1 MKIPE
6 EAKKLFD
13 AQDIVAF
20 GTADANGVPNVCAV
34 FWKTVTAEDTILIL
48 DNFFK
53 QTKQNLAENSE
64 VCISFW
70 DTSTEEGYK
79 LKGTATYHTKGQVF
93 EQGQAWM
100 QSKKPGRV
108 PRGVVEVKVNQV
120 FVITPGEH
128 AGELL

>member
-13 AQDIVAF
+13 GQDIVAF

-34 FWKTVTAEDTILIL
+34 FWKKVTGDDTILIL

-53 QTKQNLAENSE
+53 QTKQNLAENNK

-70 DTSTEEGYK
+70 NSSTEEGYK
-79 LKGTATYHTKGQVF
+79 LKGTATYYTEGPVF
-93 EQGQAWM
+93 EQGKAWM
-100 QSKKPGRV
+100 QSKKPDRT
-108 PRGVVEVKVNQV
+108 PRGVVEVKIDQV
-120 FVITPGEH
+120 FSITPGEH